1 MIQWSDAYSVG
12 YATIDEQHKELI
24 AIMNEVSQMIEEHD
38 LSYFNIVEIITRLE
52 DYIKLHFE
60 YEESL
65 MLKYDYTDIESH
77 ASQHNH
83 LRFKVFNTTIFEINT
98 PQDFYIQTLTELTDW
113 LMNHILL
120 SDKKLADFIMAKQ
133 LI

>member
-65 MLKYDYTDIESH
+65 MLKYDYTDIEAH

-83 LRFKVFNTTIFEINT
+83 LRYKVFNTTIFEINT
-98 PQDFYIQTLTELTDW
+98 PQDFYTDTLAELTDW

-120 SDKKLADFIMAKQ
+120 SDKKLADFIKAKQ
-133 LI
+133 SI